1 MGSKKPIFSCLAKAP
16 LYQTPYSNFT
26 TSFFNIFYYF
36 IYIYLFFSQLPKY
49 HLFSF
54 FSSLS
59 LSLSPSV
66 PTVLPSFFF
75 FRLPLLCSRPWCIL
89 PPPSF
94 FLYPFSSVSRS
105 ARTHYQRPASG
116 KNPHPS
122 VQGGS
127 LESENSKNK
136 NKISIK
142 ISFSSF
148 YPANQCR
155 SCVAQSSFLFFY
167 FLNFVGSLA
176 IAH

>member
-1 MGSKKPIFSCLAKAP
+1 MGSKKPTFSCLAKAP
-16 LYQTPYSNFT
+16 LYQTPYFNFT

-36 IYIYLFFSQLPKY
+36 IYIYLFFSQLLKY

-59 LSLSPSV
+59 LSLS
-66 PTVLPSFFF
+66 LPLFPLFSPHFFF
-75 FRLPLLCSRPWCIL
+75 FRLPFLCSHPWCIL

-94 FLYPFSSVSRS
+94 FLYPFSFVSRS
-105 ARTHYQRPASG
+105 ARTHYQRPASDE
-116 KNPHPS
+116 NPHPS

-142 ISFSSF
+142 ISFNSF
-148 YPANQCR
+148 YPANQWR
-155 SCVAQSSFLFFY
+155 SYVA
-167 FLNFVGSLA
+167 
-176 IAH
+176 

>member
-1 MGSKKPIFSCLAKAP
+1 MGSKKPTFSCLAKTP
-16 LYQTPYSNFT
+16 LYQTSYSNFT

-36 IYIYLFFSQLPKY
+36 IFIYLFFSQLPKY

-59 LSLSPSV
+59 LSLSLSLCSCYSPLIFF
-66 PTVLPSFFF
+66 LPSPS
-75 FRLPLLCSRPWCIL
+75 PLFPPVVYS
-89 PPPSF
+89 PPSLFLLVPIF
-94 FLYPFSSVSRS
+94 FCFPIGENPL
-105 ARTHYQRPASG
+105 PASG
-116 KNPHPS
+116 ENPHPS

-148 YPANQCR
+148 YLANQWR
-155 SCVAQSSFLFFY
+155 SYVAQSSFLFFY